1 MLELTF
7 LLGISVLETPEC
19 GLTTSLAGLV
29 RLQRWRR
36 CPAAGGEEAPRR
48 CLCRC
53 WVGAAATIKGAVSG
67 LYRHRH
73 TNILKRQSKQP
84 LCLVDIILY
93 QVRKT
98 ILPGAPESSAGDA
111 EHVSFGN
118 KNREPGN
125 LPPIKDRVFKKIN
138 FFWLL
143 QQPDS
148 AEHEDFWQFDFTLSL
163 SLLLKGLISST

>member
-19 GLTTSLAGLV
+19 SLTTSLAELV
-29 RLQRWRR
+29 RPQRGRR
-36 CPAAGGEEAPRR
+36 CPAAGGEEVPRC

-53 WVGAAATIKGAVSG
+53 WVGAAAAIKGEVSG

-98 ILPGAPESSAGDA
+98 ILPGAPSPEQVMQSMS
-111 EHVSFGN
+111 VSGT
-118 KNREPGN
+118 KTMN
-125 LPPIKDRVFKKIN
+125 LGSCHQLKITFLKKLLLKVLC
-138 FFWLL
+138 FFSWLF
-143 QQPDS
+143 QQPDC
-148 AEHEDFWQFDFTLSL
+148 AEHEDLGNLTSHYLSCYC
-163 SLLLKGLISST
+163 